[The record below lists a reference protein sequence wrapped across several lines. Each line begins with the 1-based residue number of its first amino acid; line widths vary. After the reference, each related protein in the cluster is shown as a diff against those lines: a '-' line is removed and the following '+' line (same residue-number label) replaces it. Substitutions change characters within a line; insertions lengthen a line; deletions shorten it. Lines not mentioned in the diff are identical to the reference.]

1 MGGFTA
7 VTPGGMWSANKSSSR
22 STSSAPRP
30 VPVPVS
36 PGGGSYDG
44 GGAWGGVSPVTQV
57 STGGGGVSYA
67 QSPAVLSSPGA
78 IPGSG
83 GGGAVPQMTGL
94 PNSAQRDPEMT
105 SFMQQM
111 RGRIGQQM
119 GREGQT
125 DQNLQTQVN
134 RLGQRLSTDTT
145 QRAQDFAAQDIG
157 ARSRAAAEGQQEDLV
172 RRGVR
177 GDTGMAAELNTR
189 LREKGLQESARSAAG
204 IALGR
209 EAQLDQLV
217 LGGQGI
223 MAAPGQ
229 MALAREGM
237 TNELLGTGF
246 NQAGAIAGQNL
257 ADRTL
262 GVNQWGEQNRFNLGA
277 ASLAQ
282 TGRDAE
288 IARLMALTRMGGY

>member
-1 MGGFTA
+1 MMSGRTSAPKFGGGMTA
-7 VTPGGMWSANKSSSR
+7 VGRVASSPSP
-22 STSSAPRP
+22 AP
-30 VPVPVS
+30 S
-36 PGGGSYDG
+36 M
-44 GGAWGGVSPVTQV
+44 
-57 STGGGGVSYA
+57 GGGGVSYTSGGSGS
-67 QSPAVLSSPGA
+67 QGGVSY
-78 IPGSG
+78 GSG
-83 GGGAVPQMTGL
+83 GGGGGGVAYNPPPSAPAPATAAPVQMTGL
-94 PNSAQRDPEMT
+94 PNNAQRDPDMT
-105 SFMQQM
+105 AFMQQM

-119 GREGQT
+119 GREGQA
-125 DQNLQTQVN
+125 DPNLQTQID

-157 ARSRAAAEGQQEDLV
+157 SRARASSEGLEEEMA
-172 RRGVR
+172 RRGIR
-177 GDTGMAAELNTR
+177 GGIQNELSTR
-189 LREKGLQESARSAAG
+189 LRETGLRESARSAAG

-229 MALAREGM
+229 MAFAREGM
-237 TNELLGTGF
+237 TNDLLGAGF
-246 NQAGAIAGQNL
+246 GQAGAIAGQNL